1 MAKFKVG
8 DIFRENFSTN
18 PKRTWTVLT
27 VGDRD
32 YIYRVN
38 FGTFGTSSQRIES
51 IDAQCVFA
59 ITPLELFVQDKLKAL
74 GYAKI

>member
-8 DIFRENFSTN
+8 DTFRESNSLN

-32 YIYRVN
+32 YIYKIN
-38 FGTFGTSSQRIES
+38 FRQFRTSSQRIES
-51 IDAQCVFA
+51 IDQYCVLA
-59 ITPLELFVQDKLKAL
+59 IPPLEVFVQNKLKAL
-74 GYAKI
+74 GYAKV